1 MKSLFLLGT
10 LFAGLFTWQAQ
21 AGQLCQPTTTHV
33 EFCRN
38 MKHMGTAINA
48 VESQS
53 VLMRIDPTY
62 LGALAVEIY
71 ETAVAA
77 DKAFPAEFAKHKQY
91 IDEVKKV
98 ALDLKTQSDTRD
110 LNMLGTAHQIGRQCL
125 NCHMALPTEE
135 GSTSWNQMFGN
146 SWKTIN
152 NECHQRGKNPY
163 LCKTMNAIST
173 NYNHIVTAYAAKKT
187 NLNTIA
193 VVSGEILRL
202 LRDLGINRFDHMG
215 IENRL
220 QAEQNVMSVIEMA
233 KLQDSR
239 TLEKARDLN
248 KTCMACHDRVA
259 GVGITSLP
267 ERIVWQ

>member
-1 MKSLFLLGT
+1 MKILFLIG
-10 LFAGLFTWQAQ
+10 GLFVGLFSGQVE
-21 AGQLCQPTTTHV
+21 AGQLCKPTTHYV

-38 MKHMGTAINA
+38 MRHLGTAINA

-53 VLMRIDPTY
+53 VLMRIDPIY
-62 LGALAVEIY
+62 MGALASEIY
-71 ETAVAA
+71 DTASVAENL
-77 DKAFPAEFAKHKQY
+77 FPTEFAKHKQY

-98 ALDLKTQSDTRD
+98 AFELKTQSQTRD

-125 NCHMALPTEE
+125 NCHMALPNEE

-173 NYNHIVTAYAAKKT
+173 NYNHIVTAYAAKR
-187 NLNTIA
+187 NSYSTIS
-193 VVSGEILRL
+193 VVAGEILRL
-202 LRDLGINRFDHMG
+202 LRDLGINRFDHLG
-215 IENRL
+215 VENRL
-220 QAEQNVMSVIEMA
+220 QAEQDVMSVIEMA

-259 GVGITSLP
+259 GVGISKLP